1 MSLNQNT
8 KLDIGSLTGGERE
21 GRGNFDELMRAVKSH
36 LAEEYSA
43 GRITGDN
50 YSQAYISAL
59 DMALGNANTFTLQYL
74 LTNQQVKL
82 LDAQIANEEL
92 NKELIQ
98 GQIDKLAIDTQY
110 VTKQL
115 DKLDGEI
122 ELVNAQV
129 AIQNKQLDVMEV
141 GIANANKDLEAKD
154 SSIALQT
161 KQGRLVDQQT
171 ENAEAQKLQIE
182 KQTLKLQSEI
192 EVLSQRV
199 KSELAQTNDTVD
211 GQIVGGVLGR
221 QLKLYE
227 NQAEG
232 YIRDAEQ
239 KAAKILN
246 DTFLTRITT
255 EFDTADVVT
264 AGQGD
269 LEVAKV
275 MAKLKE
281 GIGVNS

>member
-1 MSLNQNT
+1 MALNQET
-8 KLDIGSLTGGERE
+8 KLSIGSLTGGERE

-36 LAEEYSA
+36 LAEEYKA

-50 YSQAYISAL
+50 YSNAYISSL
-59 DMALGNANTFTLQYL
+59 DMALGNANTFTMQYL
-74 LTNQQVKL
+74 ITNQQVKL

-92 NKELIQ
+92 NKDLIQ
-98 GQIDKLAIDTQY
+98 AQIDKLAVDTQY
-110 VTKQL
+110 VAKQVIKA
-115 DKLDGEI
+115 DSEI
-122 ELVNAQV
+122 DLVNAQV
-129 AIQNKQLDVMEV
+129 ALQAKQLLLTEEAITNAQKDIEV
-141 GIANANKDLEAKD
+141 KD
-154 SSIALQT
+154 SSIVFQV
-161 KQGRLVDQQT
+161 KQGELIEQQKA
-171 ENAEAQKLQIE
+171 NAISQKAQIE

-211 GQIVGGVLGR
+211 GVAVSGVLGK
-221 QLKLYE
+221 QIALYQ
-227 NQAEG
+227 NQADG
-232 YIRDAEQ
+232 YLRDAEQ

-255 EFDTADVVT
+255 EYDTADAVT

-275 MAKLKE
+275 MAKMKQ
-281 GIGVNS
+281 GIGIS

>member
-1 MSLNQNT
+1 MNT
-8 KLDIGSLTGGERE
+8 NELDFGALTGGEVE
-21 GRGNFDELMRAVKSH
+21 GRGLFDELMRSVSAHIQTQYDEDRLTKENFASVYLGAMQSC
-36 LAEEYSA
+36 LA
-43 GRITGDN
+43 
-50 YSQAYISAL
+50 QAKDY
-59 DMALGNANTFTLQYL
+59 TLQYMV
-74 LTNQQVKL
+74 TNQQVKL
-82 LDAQIANEEL
+82 MDAQIANEVVA
-92 NKELIQ
+92 KELTQ
-98 GQIDKLAIDTQY
+98 KQIAKLIVDTQY

-122 ELVNAQV
+122 ALVNAQV
-129 AIQNKQLDVMEV
+129 ATQTKQLDVMDEAVNNAQKDIEV
-141 GIANANKDLEAKD
+141 KDA
-154 SSIALQT
+154 SIVYQT
-161 KQGRLVDQQT
+161 KQGQLVDQQT
-171 ENAEAQKLQIE
+171 ENAESQKLQIE

-227 NQAEG
+227 NQADG

-255 EFDTADVVT
+255 EYDPADAVT